1 MVCTIGMALNA
12 CTGQSDGKDL
22 DKEGI
27 SVVLLD
33 NDQEDV
39 STMLLKKQKFY
50 HELISN
56 GKVAARK
63 IAELRFE
70 TNEIV
75 AKVYVKNGDRVQKGQ
90 KLAELDKFKLQNS
103 LKQAEIALERAKLD
117 LQDVLIGQ
125 GYTIDRL
132 NEVPES
138 IMKLAKV
145 KSGYDQSLAQY
156 ELAKRAESQAT
167 LKAPFDGIVAN
178 LFTKPYNFTN
188 TAEPF

>member
-117 LQDVLIGQ
+117 LQDVFGSIFTHHAALLSASVWGQ
-125 GYTIDRL
+125 RRRSRPAG
-132 NEVPES
+132 
-138 IMKLAKV
+138 
-145 KSGYDQSLAQY
+145 
-156 ELAKRAESQAT
+156 
-167 LKAPFDGIVAN
+167 PFYRRGR
-178 LFTKPYNFTN
+178 
-188 TAEPF
+188 